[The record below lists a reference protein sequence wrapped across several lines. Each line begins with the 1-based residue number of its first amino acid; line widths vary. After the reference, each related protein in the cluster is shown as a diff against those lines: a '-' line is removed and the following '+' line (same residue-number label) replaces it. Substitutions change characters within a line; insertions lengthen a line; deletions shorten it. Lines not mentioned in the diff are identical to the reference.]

1 MGSEPATGH
10 EPAPATGV
18 GPGGGDGVGL
28 TVPARYRVADAR
40 RETADVVTLRI
51 EPDGEPVAPGT
62 PGRFHMLWAPGV
74 GEVPISLSDGPAPD
88 GTQWHTI
95 RAVGAVTRALCALGP
110 GAPLGVRGPFG
121 RGWDLDAVGGRDVV
135 VVAGGI
141 GLVPLR
147 PAIRALARREG
158 PGRVALLVGARSPD
172 DLCFADDLEAWAGGG
187 RCEVAVTVDRAPR
200 GWTGDV
206 GFVSNLIDRLPW
218 VGEGTA
224 ALCCGPEPM
233 MKVCARMLT
242 DRGVPAT
249 AVQVSLERN
258 MACGLAHCGRCQ
270 LGGRLLCRDGPV
282 VTYAAVRA
290 DLEVPQR

>member
-1 MGSEPATGH
+1 MSA
-10 EPAPATGV
+10 
-18 GPGGGDGVGL
+18 GL
-28 TVPARYRVADAR
+28 AVPARYRVAGTH

-51 EPDGEPVAPGT
+51 EPDGAPVAPGA
-62 PGRFHMLWAPGV
+62 PGQFHMLWAPGV

-95 RAVGAVTRALCALGP
+95 RAVGAVTRALCALTP

-121 RGWDLDAVGGRDVV
+121 RGWDLGATGGRDVV
-135 VVAGGI
+135 VIAGGI
-141 GLVPLR
+141 GLAPLR
-147 PAIRALARREG
+147 PAIRALARHTG
-158 PGRVALLVGARSPD
+158 PGRVALLVGARTPG
-172 DLCFADDLEAWAGGG
+172 DLCFPADLRAWSEGG
-187 RCEVAVTVDRAPR
+187 RFEVAVTVDRAPR
-200 GWTGDV
+200 GWAGDV
-206 GFVSNLIDRLPW
+206 GFVSNLIGRLPW
-218 VGEGTA
+218 VGEGSA

-233 MKVCARMLT
+233 MEVCARVLA
-242 DRGVPAT
+242 DRGVPDT